1 MIEGWV
7 FDLYAGRPGEMVV
20 WIKTPVGRCVRLTDE
35 WRPSIYVYCNDR
47 ADLADLVRYLRDR
60 SLIHDWGFE
69 WKFREPT
76 DTHRSRVLR
85 LTLSNAKRI
94 EALAQEIHRAGGYRK
109 FHAFDVDMWP
119 EQRYLYEKDLF
130 PLAQVEAEPQ
140 GEQLSWSLTDNVE
153 SLEYEVP
160 PLTSLSISVEVN
172 KEGWIPSFHDPVGSI
187 TVEDQGERIVVDSG
201 EEAEKLLG
209 LVDIVEGL
217 DPDVIYTRDGDSFT
231 MPYLATRARVN
242 QVSEDFSLSR
252 EHASLRARSGGGRSY
267 FSYGKIYWKPPA
279 HILLGRAHI
288 DVENTHIFAESG
300 VDGLIEVSRTCIIP
314 LQRAARATIG
324 TCMMSAKLH
333 HAVKRGM
340 LVPWRKTMVEQFKTA
355 RELLVADRG
364 GFVFEPRVGVYE
376 KVGEIDFRSMYPSIM
391 ASKNISGETVN
402 CDCCPDSAIGVP
414 EVGYHLCERRIG
426 ITPMTLKLLL
436 WKRAEYKSLRDTSSE
451 PALKAR
457 YDNRQKALKWILVCS
472 FGYLSYRN
480 AKFGRID
487 AHIAVCA
494 FARKY
499 LLDAAK
505 IAERQ
510 GFSVVHGIVDSLW
523 LTKPQAEDEDYRQI
537 CREVEGKI
545 GLSISFE
552 GLYRWIAF
560 LPSKVHRG
568 VPVLN
573 RYYGV
578 FEDGRIKARG
588 LEVRRHDPP
597 PLVKKC
603 QRDILDTLA
612 HAPTL
617 DDVAERIPHAVAAL
631 KAYLLQVR
639 SREASLEDLIITK
652 SLSRNPEEYSS
663 NVATALAA
671 RQLMEEGL
679 EVSAGQ
685 TIRYLIRDHKAEDPR
700 RRVIAAQLLEEDTE
714 YDAAIYS
721 EMLLDSAASVLA
733 PFGYEKEKL
742 RQILSN
748 TKQLTLTL

>member
-1 MIEGWV
+1 MIEGWI
-7 FDLYAGRPGEMVV
+7 FDLYAGQPGEMIAWV
-20 WIKTPVGRCVRLTDE
+20 KTPTGRCVRLTDE
-35 WRPSIYVYCNDR
+35 WRPSIYVYCSDR
-47 ADLADLVRYLRDR
+47 ADLAELVRYLRGR
-60 SLIHDWGFE
+60 SLIRDWGFE

-109 FHAFDVDMWP
+109 FRVYNVDMWP
-119 EQRYLYEKDLF
+119 GQRYLYEKDLF
-130 PLAQVEAEPQ
+130 PLAQVKAEPQ
-140 GEQLSWSLTDNVE
+140 GKRLSWSLMDDAE

-160 PLTSLSISVEVN
+160 PLTSLSIDVEVD
-172 KEGWIPSFHDPVGSI
+172 KEGVIPGFHDPVNSI
-187 TVEDQGERIVVDSG
+187 TIENQGERTTVNSG
-201 EEAEKLLG
+201 GEAEKLLELTG
-209 LVDIVEGL
+209 TVEQL
-217 DPDVIYTRDGDSFT
+217 DPDIIYTKDGDSFT
-231 MPYLATRARVN
+231 MPYLATRARAN

-252 EHASLRARSGGGRSY
+252 EHTPLRARSGGGRSY

-288 DVENTHIFAESG
+288 DVDNTHIFAESG
-300 VDGLIEVSRTCIIP
+300 VDGLIEVSRTCITP

-364 GFVFEPRVGVYE
+364 GFVFEPRIGVYE
-376 KVGEIDFRSMYPSIM
+376 DVGEIDFRSMYPSIM

-402 CDCCPDSAIGVP
+402 CDCCPGSTIQVP

-426 ITPMTLKLLL
+426 ITPITLKLLL
-436 WKRAEYKSLRDTSSE
+436 WKRAEYKRLRDTSSE
-451 PALKAR
+451 PTLKAR
-457 YDNRQKALKWILVCS
+457 YDSRQKALKWILVCS

-494 FARKY
+494 FARKN
-499 LLDAAK
+499 LLDAAR
-505 IAERQ
+505 IAERR

-523 LTKPQAEDEDYRQI
+523 LTKPQAEAEDYRQI
-537 CREVEGKI
+537 CREVEGKL
-545 GLSISFE
+545 GLGISFE

-560 LPSKVHRG
+560 LPSKVHQD

-573 RYYGV
+573 RYFGV

-588 LEVRRHDPP
+588 LEVRRHDTP
-597 PLVKKC
+597 PLIKRC
-603 QRDILDTLA
+603 QMDILNTLA
-612 HAPTL
+612 QASKL
-617 DDVAERIPHAVAAL
+617 DEVSKRIPEAIAAL
-631 KAYLLQVR
+631 KAHLLQVR
-639 SREASLEDLIITK
+639 SGEASLEDLVITK
-652 SLSRNPEEYSS
+652 NLSRDPEEYRS

-685 TIRYLIRDHKAEDPR
+685 TIRYIIRDHRSKDPG
-700 RRVIAAQLLEEDTE
+700 RRVVAAQLLEEDTE

-733 PFGYEKEKL
+733 PFGYKKEKL
-742 RQILSN
+742 RQTLSN
-748 TKQLTLTL
+748 TIQLTLTP

>member
-1 MIEGWV
+1 MIEGWL
-7 FDLYAGRPGEMVV
+7 FDLYAGQPGEMVV
-20 WIKTPVGRCVRLTDE
+20 WIKTPAGRCMRLTDV

-60 SLIHDWGFE
+60 SLMHDWGFE

-85 LTLSNAKRI
+85 LTVSNAKRI
-94 EALAQEIHRAGGYRK
+94 ESLAREIHREGGYRK
-109 FHAFDVDMWP
+109 FRVYNVDMWP
-119 EQRYLYEKDLF
+119 GQRYLYEKDLF
-130 PLAQVEAEPQ
+130 PLAQVEAGPR
-140 GEQLSWSLTDNVE
+140 GEQLSWTLMDDVE

-160 PLTSLSISVEVN
+160 PLTSLSINVEVN
-172 KEGWIPSFHDPVGSI
+172 KERGIPSFHDPVSSI
-187 TVEDQGERIVVDSG
+187 TIENRGEQIVVDSG
-201 EEAEKLLG
+201 GESEKLLE
-209 LVDIVEGL
+209 LIDIVEQL
-217 DPDVIYTRDGDSFT
+217 DPDVIYTKDGDSFT
-231 MPYLATRARVN
+231 MPYLAMRARLN
-242 QVSEDFSLSR
+242 QLSEDFSLSR
-252 EHASLRARSGGGRSY
+252 EHAPLRARPGGGRSY

-314 LQRAARATIG
+314 PQRAARATIG
-324 TCMMSAKLH
+324 TCMMSAQLY

-364 GFVFEPRVGVYE
+364 GFVFEPRIGVYE
-376 KVGEIDFRSMYPSIM
+376 NVGEIDFRSMYPSIM
-391 ASKNISGETVN
+391 ASQNISGETVN
-402 CDCCPDSAIGVP
+402 CDCCPDSTAQVH

-451 PALKAR
+451 PTLRAR

-494 FARKY
+494 FARKH
-499 LLDAAK
+499 LLDAAR
-505 IAERQ
+505 IAQHR

-523 LTKPQAEDEDYRQI
+523 LTRPQAETEDYRQT
-537 CREVEGKI
+537 CREVERKL

-560 LPSKVHRG
+560 LPSKLHQG

-588 LEVRRHDPP
+588 LEVRRHDAP
-597 PLVKKC
+597 PLVKKF
-603 QRDILDTLA
+603 QRDILNTLA
-612 HAPTL
+612 RAPTPG
-617 DDVAERIPHAVAAL
+617 DVAKRIPEALAAL
-631 KAYLLQVR
+631 KSHLLQVR
-639 SREASLEDLIITK
+639 SGEASLEDLVITK
-652 SLSRNPEEYSS
+652 SLSRDLGEYRS

-679 EVSAGQ
+679 EVTAGQ
-685 TIRYLIRDHKAEDPR
+685 TIRYLIRDHRAKDPG
-700 RRVIAAQLLEEDTE
+700 RRVVAAQLLEEDTK
-714 YDAAIYS
+714 YDATTYS

-742 RQILSN
+742 RQTLSK
-748 TKQLTLTL
+748 TKQLTLTP